1 MIPFTDE
8 EIYEAVKNNIPKASQ
23 YVSSHGGGIT
33 LHGVKDATAYI
44 ELTGTCSGCSMSL
57 MTTKMV
63 VQREL
68 RALIHPELHRYKDYK
83 VSCYHKKQDFS
94 IRVPDRLLFD
104 FLCFL
109 EVQIQVLLSMF
120 HKNYIFWNILL
131 KNEQSDS
138 QCYFHRSSPVYNPV
152 GVFLRFCG
160 RL

>member
-23 YVSSHGGGIT
+23 YVNSHGGGII

-68 RALIHPELHRYKDYK
+68 QALIHPELNIVNVDGSEQNALPEDAYVEIEEKKGIFDKVKDALH
-83 VSCYHKKQDFS
+83 V
-94 IRVPDRLLFD
+94 
-104 FLCFL
+104 
-109 EVQIQVLLSMF
+109 
-120 HKNYIFWNILL
+120 
-131 KNEQSDS
+131 
-138 QCYFHRSSPVYNPV
+138 
-152 GVFLRFCG
+152 
-160 RL
+160 